1 MEGYM
6 AAGAVGRAN
15 GEWSGLW
22 CRASGDVFIVFVSE
36 L

>member
-6 AAGAVGRAN
+6 AAAAVGRAN
-15 GEWSGLW
+15 GVWSGLW
-22 CRASGDVFIVFVSE
+22 CRASGDVFIVSESE